1 MIRSHRRVS
10 AAVDVVFDIASDT
23 TEFDLDDIVSAVARE
38 RGRSIEV
45 EMAEL
50 PPGVCGQRRAFPNHE
65 VIVLAPDLP
74 NYERTLAH
82 ELGHIVFR
90 HEGTPVEKSLHVVSD
105 ELIAFMLSE
114 RSLMSTVLDG
124 SDALA
129 EWEAET
135 FAGQLLQRLRR
146 MNTRGAP
153 LSVLRFDQAL
163 G

>member
-1 MIRSHRRVS
+1 MMKSHRRVS
-10 AAVDVVFDIASDT
+10 AAVDAVCDIAAVSS
-23 TEFDLDDIVSAVARE
+23 EFALDRVVDAVARE
-38 RGRSIEV
+38 RGRTIDIQI
-45 EMAEL
+45 APL
-50 PPGVCGQRRAFPNHE
+50 PTGVCGQRRAYPGKD

-90 HEGTPVEKSLHVVSD
+90 HSGTPIEDSVHAISE
-105 ELIAFMLSE
+105 ELLNYLLSE
-114 RSLMSTVLDG
+114 RNLQGAVTDG
-124 SDALA
+124 EDDSD

-153 LSVLRFDQAL
+153 LSVLCFDQAL

>member
-10 AAVDVVFDIASDT
+10 AAVDVVFDIAAAT
-23 TEFDLDDIVSAVARE
+23 TEFDLEDIVAAVAEE

-45 EMAEL
+45 EMAAL
-50 PPGVCGQRRAFPNHE
+50 PPGVCGQRRAYPDHD

-90 HEGTPVEKSLHVVSD
+90 HEGTPVERSLHVVSE

-114 RSLMSTVLDG
+114 RSLASTVVDG
-124 SDALA
+124 ADELA

-146 MNTRGAP
+146 MNTRGTP